1 MDISLDP
8 HWQDFV
14 DTLVQTGRYETS
26 GDVVSA
32 GLRLME
38 EREAKLQALRDTLNA
53 SIERDEWRSD
63 EEVGERV
70 RATIDRWK
78 QAQGG

>member
-14 DTLVQTGRYETS
+14 DTLVQAGRYETS
-26 GDVVSA
+26 GDVVNA
-32 GLRLME
+32 GLRLVE
-38 EREAKLQALRDTLNA
+38 EREAKLAGLRDTINA
-53 SIERDEWRSD
+53 SIERDEWRTD
-63 EEVGERV
+63 EEVGARV

-78 QAQGG
+78 QANGG